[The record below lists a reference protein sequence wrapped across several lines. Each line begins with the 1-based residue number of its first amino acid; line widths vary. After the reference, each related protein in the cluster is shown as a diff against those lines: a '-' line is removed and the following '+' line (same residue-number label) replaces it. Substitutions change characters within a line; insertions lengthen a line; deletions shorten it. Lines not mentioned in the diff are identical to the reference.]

1 VAPSYSL
8 LKKVGE
14 QCHGN
19 NDGGLC
25 YRIKGSKKKEDQS
38 LGFPITKDIL
48 LQLS

>member
-19 NDGGLC
+19 NDEAGLGYC
-25 YRIKGSKKKEDQS
+25 IKGSKKKKE
-38 LGFPITKDIL
+38 KV
-48 LQLS
+48 

>member
-19 NDGGLC
+19 NDGSLYYC
-25 YRIKGSKKKEDQS
+25 IKGKNEVEKKV
-38 LGFPITKDIL
+38 
-48 LQLS
+48 

>member
-19 NDGGLC
+19 NDGGLGYHC
-25 YRIKGSKKKEDQS
+25 IKGSKTKKEEV
-38 LGFPITKDIL
+38 
-48 LQLS
+48 